1 MPMLTAREVCETL
14 GIHTNTLRRWR
25 QSGALVKGIHWVQF
39 SPQLI
44 RYDSKWM
51 EKFRQT
57 GGRGAH
63 KLEVLAALKER
74 R

>member
-1 MPMLTAREVCETL
+1 MLTAPEVSAML

-25 QSGALVKGIHWVQF
+25 QTGVLVKGVHYVQF
-39 SPQLI
+39 NSHTI
-44 RYDSKWM
+44 RYDAEWM
-51 EKFRQT
+51 EKFRTT
-57 GGRGAH
+57 GGKGSH